1 MADERTLAELGEF
14 GLIAMIGEAIAQGPM
29 PASVQVGVGDDA
41 AVVAVPSGRVVVAVD
56 QMIEGRHFR
65 RDWSSANDIGRK
77 AVARSMSDIAAM
89 GATPTAVLVAL
100 AAPADLAV
108 GWVHDLVIGM
118 VTEAAVVGAALVGGD
133 TSACDVLTLSVT
145 ALGSAADRVVTR
157 AGAKAGDGVWVAGD
171 LGRAA
176 AGLAVLSR
184 GHRQP
189 KSLVSAHRVPEPPYA
204 TALAAVAAG
213 ATSMIDVSDGL
224 LADAGHVARAS
235 GVTIDLEW
243 ATLTGDSDLEAMAR
257 NLGVDAATWILGGGE
272 DHALLATFPAN
283 ANVPAAFRRIGS
295 VKRLKS
301 EESEEVLIDGRAA
314 VVPKGHEHFR

>member
-1 MADERTLAELGEF
+1 
-14 GLIAMIGEAIAQGPM
+14 M
-29 PASVQVGVGDDA
+29 PSAVQVGVGDDA
-41 AVVAVPSGRVVVAVD
+41 AVVAVSSGRVVVAVD

-89 GATPTAVLVAL
+89 GATPTALLVAL
-100 AAPADLAV
+100 AAPADLPV
-108 GWVHDLVIGM
+108 QWVHDLVIGM

-133 TSACDVLTLSVT
+133 TSASDVLTLSVT
-145 ALGSAADRVVTR
+145 ALGSAADRVLTR
-157 AGAKAGDGVWVAGD
+157 AGAQVGDGVWVAGD

-204 TALAAVAAG
+204 AALAAVAAG

-224 LADAGHVARAS
+224 LADAGHLARAS
-235 GVTIDLEW
+235 GVTIDLVW
-243 ATLTGDSDLEAMAR
+243 AALTGDSDLEAMAR
-257 NLGVDAATWILGGGE
+257 NLGVDASTWILGGGE
-272 DHALLATFPAN
+272 DHALLATFPAS
-283 ANVPAAFRRIGS
+283 ATVPAAFRRIGVVTS
-295 VKRLKS
+295 SNV
-301 EESEEVLIDGRAA
+301 EESDGVLLDGAS
-314 VVPKGHEHFR
+314 VSVPIGHEHFR